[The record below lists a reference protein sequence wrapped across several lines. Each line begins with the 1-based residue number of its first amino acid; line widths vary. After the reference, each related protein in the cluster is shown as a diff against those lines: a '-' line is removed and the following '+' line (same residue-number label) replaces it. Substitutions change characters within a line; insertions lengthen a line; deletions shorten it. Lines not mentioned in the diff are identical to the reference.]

1 MQLISLKRRIYNKIT
16 HPLDDKRYFQLLFLL
31 RMKIFPN
38 LARPKTLNEKVI
50 WRILYDRN
58 DLFTRLTD
66 KARMREYVQELGLG
80 NHLPK
85 TYFIGA
91 NPDDIPFDTLP
102 TSFVIKPNHA
112 SGQIIFVQDN
122 MSIEREKIVNMCR
135 KWLAFNYY
143 EKGREWPY
151 KNILPQVIV
160 EELLDDF
167 QKIRTY
173 KYFCFHGTP
182 KLVLVQEGY
191 DSKNS
196 RFGAYDMNWQKQ
208 QLAGGPQQNVSFTEP
223 QGHSDMQRLAKKIS
237 APFDFVRVD
246 LYDAKNKL
254 SIGELTFTPSNGMD
268 TYWQAL
274 DAKLGAFWNLEK

>member
-1 MQLISLKRRIYNKIT
+1 
-16 HPLDDKRYFQLLFLL
+16 
-31 RMKIFPN
+31 MKIFPN

-102 TSFVIKPNHA
+102 TSFAIKPNHA
-112 SGQIIFVQDN
+112 SGQIIFVRDN

-196 RFGAYDMNWQKQ
+196 RFGA
-208 QLAGGPQQNVSFTEP
+208 
-223 QGHSDMQRLAKKIS
+223 
-237 APFDFVRVD
+237 
-246 LYDAKNKL
+246 
-254 SIGELTFTPSNGMD
+254 
-268 TYWQAL
+268 
-274 DAKLGAFWNLEK
+274 